1 MDVRDDSA
9 RRFLVLAY
17 ITAIAIPP
25 LGFILGIVVVTR
37 LRTYSRHGVWII
49 AVSLVAAVIWVVVF
63 SSGVLTTESNNVGG
77 Y

>member
-9 RRFLVLAY
+9 RRLLVLAY
-17 ITAIAIPP
+17 VTAFAIPP
-25 LGFILGIVVVTR
+25 LGFILGIVVAIR
-37 LRTYSRHGVWII
+37 LRAYSRHALAII
-49 AVSLVAAVIWVVVF
+49 VISLVAAVIWVLVF

>member
-9 RRFLVLAY
+9 RRLLVLAY
-17 ITAIAIPP
+17 VTAFAIPP
-25 LGFILGIVVVTR
+25 LGFILGVVVAVR
-37 LRTYSRHGVWII
+37 LRAYSRHALSII
-49 AVSLVAAVIWVVVF
+49 AISLVAAVIWVLVF